1 MSNIDTNQLS
11 AVLAENAGITEEEA
25 SRFLKSLAG
34 VIADHV
40 SRGEEVVVQGLGK
53 FAVIDTQQSEMRRVA
68 FIPSDALKNEV
79 NSPFSFFEPYVI
91 AKGAPIEKAE
101 EEQEAED
108 VKESEDEA
116 NIEEDKVAEITEKEV
131 ETAEIQVPPSDG
143 PKPKRQFCK
152 SYLKHLFIVILKA
165 IVPIFITYYIFALCD
180 GDKHPESLQSS
191 STVNDSLKSDT
202 TKAATDNAIL
212 PVIDIEIE
220 SLMTDLSGNPQTVKA
235 TTEDMLT
242 RIAERT
248 LGDKAFWPYLYWV
261 NRDILPSPSSQLDSQ
276 QLRLPNRVYFHID
289 ANDSASIAKAKEFG
303 IRLLKE

>member
-11 AVLAENAGITEEEA
+11 ALLADNAGITEEEA
-25 SRFLKSLAG
+25 SLFLKSLAG
-34 VIADHV
+34 VVADHV

-91 AKGAPIEKAE
+91 AKGTPIEKADEQQETDDGNESDDETTIAE
-101 EEQEAED
+101 EKTAE
-108 VKESEDEA
+108 VSGKEDE
-116 NIEEDKVAEITEKEV
+116 TE
-131 ETAEIQVPPSDG
+131 EIQVSPG
-143 PKPKRQFCK
+143 EEKKPKQRFCE

-180 GDKHPESLQSS
+180 GDQQPDSSQATPAVSDSLQS
-191 STVNDSLKSDT
+191 DT
-202 TKAATDNAIL
+202 TRTAADTDKL

-235 TTEDMLT
+235 TSEDILT

-248 LGDKAFWPYLYWV
+248 LGNKAFWPYLYWV
-261 NRDILPSPSSQLDSQ
+261 NRDILPSPSAQLDSQ